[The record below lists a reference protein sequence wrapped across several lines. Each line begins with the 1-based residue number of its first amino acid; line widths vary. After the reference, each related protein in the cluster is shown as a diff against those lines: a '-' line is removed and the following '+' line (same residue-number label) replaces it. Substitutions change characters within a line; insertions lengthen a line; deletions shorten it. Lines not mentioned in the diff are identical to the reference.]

1 MVTSDSPSSSLSVQI
16 KLEPAPKPSLVSR
29 LCRWVAGELL
39 HLAVRCSVA
48 TLVVLFVLSC
58 ILLLLSAV
66 PLSDTP
72 DADEDYLRSAAY
84 LSLRWKIED
93 LSPPPPSP
101 PPYR

>member
-1 MVTSDSPSSSLSVQI
+1 MATSAPLSVEV
-16 KLEPAPKPSLVSR
+16 KLDPPPRAKPSWASR
-29 LCRWVAGELL
+29 LGRWVAGELL

-66 PLSDTP
+66 PLADTP
-72 DADEDYLRSAAY
+72 DADEPYLRSAAY
-84 LSLRWKIED
+84 LSLRWKIEG

-101 PPYR
+101 PPYRR